1 MVKDSLNGG
10 NDHYIKGEVGI
21 ISRKDPAV
29 IRPPLCTYLEEHVNS
44 AICFLVKHCTVLTSF
59 L

>member
-1 MVKDSLNGG
+1 MVKDSFNGVMTTTSTKVGVIRG
-10 NDHYIKGEVGI
+10 N
-21 ISRKDPAV
+21 DPAV
-29 IRPPLCTYLEEHVNS
+29 VRPPLCTYLEEHVNS